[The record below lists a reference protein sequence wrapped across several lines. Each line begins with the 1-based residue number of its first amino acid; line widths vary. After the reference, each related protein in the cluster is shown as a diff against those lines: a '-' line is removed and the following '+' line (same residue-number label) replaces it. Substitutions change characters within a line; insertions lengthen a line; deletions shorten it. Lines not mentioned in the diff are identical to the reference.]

1 MIRSMTGFGRGEI
14 RTDSVQC
21 IVEIKTVNHRYADFT
36 IKMPRD
42 LMPLE
47 ERIRAVLKESVQRGK
62 TDVFITYIDLSNADK
77 KVAVDEGVVNSYF
90 AAMRESS
97 VNLGHK
103 FEPNVSMLFKIPDA
117 FVQFKEE
124 TDAEAVW
131 EHLNKALCIAISNL
145 EAMRETEG
153 EKLRKELMI
162 LLDNCKSFYKAI
174 CDRSPLVPL
183 EYKEKLNQRLS
194 ELLEKGIVD
203 EQRLAVEVAL
213 FADKCSIDE
222 EIARFNS
229 HIEQFCDA
237 INSEGSIGRRLDF
250 IVQEMNREVNTMGSK
265 ANDII
270 ITNSVI
276 SLKSELEK
284 IREQIQNLE

>member
-1 MIRSMTGFGRGEI
+1 MTGFGRGELK
-14 RTDSVQC
+14 TDSVQC

-47 ERIRAVLKESVQRGK
+47 DRIRTVLQQSINRGK
-62 TDVFITYIDLSNADK
+62 TDVFVTYIDLSKKEK
-77 KVAVDEGVVNSYF
+77 KVAVDEGVVNAYF
-90 AAMRESS
+90 AAMKDSS
-97 VNLGHK
+97 DNLGYR

-124 TDAEAVW
+124 ADVEVVW
-131 EHLNKALCIAISNL
+131 DNLKKAIDFSLSNL
-145 EAMRETEG
+145 TKMREVEG
-153 EKLRKELMI
+153 EKLKEELISI
-162 LLDNCKSFYKAI
+162 LKNCETLYKNI
-174 CDRSPLVPL
+174 CERSPLVPV
-183 EYKEKLNQRLS
+183 EYKEKLHQRLN

-203 EQRLAVEVAL
+203 EQRLAGEVAV

-229 HIEQFCDA
+229 HLKQFYDA
-237 INSEGSIGRRLDF
+237 LNGGGSIGRRLDF

-270 ITNSVI
+270 ITNNVI
-276 SLKSELEK
+276 SLKSEIEK